1 MDGRAF
7 EKNEGRG
14 LSQIIFRQIDDGL
27 PEGWIAGAHW
37 YVEYHDDQTW
47 VAPKGILFVF
57 VAQNHVIAEYIYVVD
72 TERRKG
78 IATAL
83 LNAAQERWPELGW
96 IEAETQEGT
105 RFLSSLGILPSEMSV
120 QTHGEQAE
128 LGRARK

>member
-1 MDGRAF
+1 M
-7 EKNEGRG
+7 
-14 LSQIIFRQIDDGL
+14 FRQINEEL

-57 VAQNHVIAEYIYVVD
+57 AAPNHAVAEYVYVVD
-72 TERRKG
+72 SERRKG

-96 IEAETQEGT
+96 PEADTEEGN
-105 RFLSSLGILPSEMSV
+105 RFLRSLGIHPGKPSPE
-120 QTHGEQAE
+120 T
-128 LGRARK
+128 ARD